1 MKKFVSI
8 DVKPSAGFKRKANPT
23 EGRKWKIVSSHW
35 NMDSNSNTITSSST
49 FWCNGKKRLNFSAR
63 GGISY
68 NNYEWG
74 NFSKQD
80 GDDFYSS
87 QEDTTLMLSLLYD

>member
-1 MKKFVSI
+1 
-8 DVKPSAGFKRKANPT
+8 
-23 EGRKWKIVSSHW
+23 
-35 NMDSNSNTITSSST
+35 MDSNGNTITSSST

-68 NNYEWG
+68 INYEWG

-80 GDDFYSS
+80 GDDFILHKKK
-87 QEDTTLMLSLLYD
+87 QH